1 MENMSFNKKRRK
13 KRWTLNVSKHESNK
27 FREGKD
33 DTDKNRDKKRGVW
46 RKQYD
51 KEQKTNKSR
60 KNEEHAKKPW
70 DLMKILIKN
79 EEDTK
84 KVWKLDQHKLS
95 QKTVNK

>member
-1 MENMSFNKKRRK
+1 MTLINLEKVKMILTKMETKK
-13 KRWTLNVSKHESNK
+13 E
-27 FREGKD
+27 
-33 DTDKNRDKKRGVW
+33 
-46 RKQYD
+46 QYD

-60 KNEEHAKKPW
+60 KNEEYAKKPW

-84 KVWKLDQHKLS
+84 KVWTLDEHKLS